1 VGMGCSFEIGYIQR
15 SMNGTPNY
23 LLGDH
28 LDSLAAQK
36 QCSQAVTASSS
47 GMLSA
52 EIRFYP
58 WGT

>member
-1 VGMGCSFEIGYIQR
+1 
-15 SMNGTPNY
+15 MNGTPNY

-36 QCSQAVTASSS
+36 QCSQAVTTSSS

-52 EIRFYP
+52 EIRFYA